1 LTDEEKEETLLSPN
15 VEICETPQIIGE
27 KLAAEIL
34 TDIEAAQRANRPY
47 LLGCPSGRT
56 PQPIYAAMAQQA
68 GASGAD
74 LSTLI
79 LVMMDEYLGA
89 GTDGKALC
97 PFDSHYSCRR
107 FAEVEIRQRLNSN
120 LAPAL
125 QMRPEQVWFPSPD
138 RPTDYDN
145 KIAAAG
151 GVDFF
156 ILASG
161 ASDGHVAFNPP
172 NSAPDGKTSIVT
184 LAEATRR
191 DNLGTFPDFN
201 SLDEVPLYGL
211 SVGLGTIAQLSKEV
225 VMILHGSHKHTAAS
239 RLLSSHVFEPDWP
252 ATIVHLC
259 PKARIFL
266 DRGAAGDRQD
276 G

>member
-1 LTDEEKEETLLSPN
+1 MLSPPN
-15 VEICETPQIIGE
+15 IEICETPQVIGE
-27 KLAAEIL
+27 RLAAEIL
-34 TDIEAAQRANRPY
+34 TGIGAAHRAGRPY

-68 GASGAD
+68 GALGVD

-79 LVMMDEYLGA
+79 LVMMDEYLREGV
-89 GTDGKALC
+89 DGKALC

-120 LAPAL
+120 LSPSH
-125 QMRPEQVWFPSPD
+125 QITKEQVWFPSPD
-138 RPTDYDN
+138 HPTDYDN

-151 GVDFF
+151 GVDLF

-172 NSAPDGKTSIVT
+172 NSAPDGKTSIVV

-191 DNLGTFPDFN
+191 DNLGTFPDFK
-201 SLDEVPLYGL
+201 SLDEVPHYGL
-211 SVGLGTIAQLSKEV
+211 SVGLGTIARLSREV
-225 VMILHGSHKHTAAS
+225 VMILHGSHKRTAAS
-239 RLLSSHVFEPDWP
+239 RLLSSHDFDPDWP

-266 DRGAAGDRQD
+266 DRAASGDRQD
-276 G
+276 